1 MKTLIATLIALG
13 VGFTAAAAPTLARAE
28 NLSATAPAATDAD
41 MQRIV
46 TLLATSVLAQ
56 FAAQVSRGSLDG
68 FDPGPA
74 VESTLRS
81 ALASKELQGLIDR
94 IVAQAGS
101 GAEGSGLSP
110 EMRALIKAALS
121 SAAAIARAEISRS
134 LASDAGSGQAPKP

>member
-1 MKTLIATLIALG
+1 MKRLIATLMAMGI
-13 VGFTAAAAPTLARAE
+13 GFTAGAAPTPARAE
-28 NLSATAPAATDAD
+28 NLSATTPASPDLE

-56 FAAQVSRGSLDG
+56 FAAQASRGSLDG

-74 VESTLRS
+74 MESTLRN
-81 ALASKELQGLIDR
+81 ALASRELQGLIDR
-94 IVAQAGS
+94 IVEQAGS
-101 GAEGSGLSP
+101 GAEGSALSP

-134 LASDAGSGQAPKP
+134 LAGDTGAGQRPPP